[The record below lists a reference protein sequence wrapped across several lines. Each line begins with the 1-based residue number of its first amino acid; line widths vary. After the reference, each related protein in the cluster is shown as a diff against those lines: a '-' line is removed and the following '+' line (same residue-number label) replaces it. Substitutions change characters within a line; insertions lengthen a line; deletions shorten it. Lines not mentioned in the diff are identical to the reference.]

1 MKPERVAWHAETP
14 APMKKYDPRC
24 REDRISRSIWD
35 NNVTQRDRVAE
46 KQRIISA
53 MIKKFPEYSMEQ
65 VLRML
70 RSI

>member
-1 MKPERVAWHAETP
+1 
-14 APMKKYDPRC
+14 MKKYDPRC

-53 MIKKFPEYSMEQ
+53 MIKKFPEYSMEE